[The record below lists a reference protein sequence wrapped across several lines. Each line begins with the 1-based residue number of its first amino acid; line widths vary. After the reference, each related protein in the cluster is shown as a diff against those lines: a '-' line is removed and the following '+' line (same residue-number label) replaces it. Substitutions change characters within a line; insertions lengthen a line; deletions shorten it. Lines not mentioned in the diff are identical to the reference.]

1 MNDSFEYNEKKAQ
14 QLTQQEKNSKIHDKI
29 FQDDRVAFSL
39 ERGGGEYRPNYFGD
53 ERPTRE
59 RSQKPA
65 TGHQP
70 SDSFTGKENQQRNRI
85 NIDESEDTY
94 HNQDEL
100 AKILARGERLRNQM
114 DQALDSDVAWEAL
127 HGKHAVPKKYVPP
140 FLAAGKEDPKSGGA
154 EGSDEIDRLY
164 ELEIERKFISKDD
177 KKSKPRL
184 ETSDDDD

>member
-1 MNDSFEYNEKKAQ
+1 
-14 QLTQQEKNSKIHDKI
+14 
-29 FQDDRVAFSL
+29 VAFSL

-65 TGHQP
+65 PGQKP
-70 SDSFTGKENQQRNRI
+70 FDSFTGKENQQRNRI

-100 AKILARGERLRNQM
+100 EKILARGERLRNQM

-140 FLAAGKEDPKSGGA
+140 FLAAGKDDPKSGGA

-164 ELEIERKFISKDD
+164 ELEIERKFMTKDD

-184 ETSDDDD
+184 DTSDDED